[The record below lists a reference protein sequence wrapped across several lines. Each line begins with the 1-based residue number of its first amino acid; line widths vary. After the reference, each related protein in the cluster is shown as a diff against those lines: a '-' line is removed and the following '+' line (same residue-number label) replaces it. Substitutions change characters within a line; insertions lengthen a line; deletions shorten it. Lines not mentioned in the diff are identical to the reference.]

1 MTGIKEWA
9 IAIAITFMLVMA
21 IYGAWIM
28 SIILV
33 VLGTAYCIKL
43 SQEVDRE

>member
-9 IAIAITFMLVMA
+9 IAIVITFMLVMA
-21 IYGAWIM
+21 IYGAWVM

-33 VLGTAYCIKL
+33 VLSTVYFIKL

>member
-1 MTGIKEWA
+1 MTDAKEWA
-9 IAIAITFMLVMA
+9 IAIAVTFILVMA

-28 SIILV
+28 TIVLII
-33 VLGTAYCIKL
+33 ACITYGIKV